1 MKPINYACFKLEVKA
16 TRKVK
21 KELTQFYQLE
31 KLKRINTILSILYEI
46 NLAWAIDEE
55 INNFILQE
63 YF

>member
-46 NLAWAIDEE
+46 NLA
-55 INNFILQE
+55 
-63 YF
+63 